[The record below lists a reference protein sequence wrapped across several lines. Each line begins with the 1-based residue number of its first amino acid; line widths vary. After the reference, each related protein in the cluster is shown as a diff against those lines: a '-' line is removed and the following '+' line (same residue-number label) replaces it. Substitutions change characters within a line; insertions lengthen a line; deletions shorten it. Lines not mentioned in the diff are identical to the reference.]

1 MSFYRV
7 SFGFTGFYWVFTE
20 FKGVLSGFTDFQR
33 VLQACTEFYWAFTG
47 LYLALLGFAG
57 FLPGFPVTWCIS
69 CAVAGDFDDFFLVS
83 VRDPVRD
90 VDLDRV
96 LERRPMVRGWLILL
110 FARHLSLVGTR
121 R

>member
-69 CAVAGDFDDFFLVS
+69 CAVAGDFDDFFWCQCAIQS
-83 VRDPVRD
+83 V
-90 VDLDRV
+90 
-96 LERRPMVRGWLILL
+96 MLILTGSSRGGRW
-110 FARHLSLVGTR
+110 FAAG
-121 R
+121 

>member
-1 MSFYRV
+1 M
-7 SFGFTGFYWVFTE
+7 
-20 FKGVLSGFTDFQR
+20 
-33 VLQACTEFYWAFTG
+33 
-47 LYLALLGFAG
+47 
-57 FLPGFPVTWCIS
+57 
-69 CAVAGDFDDFFLVS
+69 AGDFDDFFLVS